1 MADRIKGITVEIG
14 GDTQGLDKA
23 LKGVNDTSRKLQSE
37 LRDVSRLL
45 KFDPNNVELIAQK
58 QKLLNKQI
66 DNSTK
71 KLKSLQDAEEQVQ
84 KQFEKGEIKEEQYRA
99 FQRELQDTTQHVR
112 HVQRQ
117 LADLQ
122 DEQQETEKTTKQLDN
137 LFKATNSTLDN
148 YADTLGNKLV
158 RSIKEGTASSRDLKK
173 AFALVGK
180 AAIGADADIDKVRQS
195 VNKLESGEQS
205 VKAVRKEL
213 KQLSIDAQ
221 AAEENVNGL
230 GESLGGLAAGAAAGL
245 GIDAAVEKS
254 LDFTSLEAK
263 VDIGFD
269 VPDESK
275 AAIRDA
281 ILNIEAYGVDSEA
294 ALEGVRRQW
303 ALNDDA
309 TDATNQKVIKG
320 AAAITAAYSG
330 IDFTELIQE
339 TNEIGENLNMTN
351 EQALAMTN
359 SLLKMGFPPEQLDII
374 SEYGNQLSMAGYT
387 AQEIQGIFAAGVET
401 KTWNIDV
408 LLDGLK
414 EGRIKLA
421 EMGSGVDDATAEVI
435 AGTNI
440 SAEHVQNWGAAI
452 ASGGEAGKT
461 ALMDVAL
468 ALSQVDDDVKRNNIG
483 TAFFGTLWEEQGSK
497 ITDTILNASGHTGD
511 LAADQQLLNDTI
523 QRLDATPQIQL
534 NQALAD
540 MSIALE
546 PILASVAEV
555 ISKLAEWMS
564 NNPQLASTII
574 AIVGALGIFMGIVVA
589 LLPVILGLV
598 TTATTLTVS
607 IGAIASPILIVVG
620 IIAALIAIGVALWL
634 NWDKIVVKAKELGKW
649 VAEEFKKLSKVVKEK
664 MNDVWENVKEIW
676 GKVMTFFKEI
686 DLKEIGKDI
695 IQGLINGIKSM
706 ASKVANAAKDIAS
719 GIGEKVASILKLG
732 SPSKLMMDMGQDTGE
747 GLAIGIK
754 KSVGK
759 IKGMAADMAKAAV
772 PKEIN
777 AAGLNVKDS
786 SFAAGNTANNAAS
799 GMVVN
804 IHSPKALDA
813 RESSRVWNRTMK
825 KMQLQW

>member
-23 LKGVNDTSRKLQSE
+23 LKGVNNTSRQLQTE

-45 KFDPNNVELIAQK
+45 KFDPNNIELVAQK

-66 DNSTK
+66 ENSTK
-71 KLKSLQDAEEQVQ
+71 KLDQLKDAEAEVQ

-99 FQRELQDTTQHVR
+99 FQRELQDTTQHIR

-122 DEQQETEKTTKQLDN
+122 GEQQETEQSTKQLDN
-137 LFKATNSTLDN
+137 LFKATNSTLDD

-158 RSIKEGTASSRDLKK
+158 RSIKEGTASSRELKK
-173 AFALVGK
+173 AFDIVGR

-195 VNKLESGEQS
+195 VNKLDSGADS
-205 VKAVRKEL
+205 IKSVRKEL
-213 KQLSIDAQ
+213 QRLSDDAK

-254 LDFTSLEAK
+254 LDFTTLEAK
-263 VDIGFD
+263 IDIGFD
-269 VPDESK
+269 VPEKSK
-275 AAIRDA
+275 AGIRDA
-281 ILNIEAYGVDSEA
+281 ILGIEAYGVDSEA

-309 TDATNQKVIKG
+309 SDAVNAKVIKSAG
-320 AAAITAAYSG
+320 AISAAYDG
-330 IDFTELIQE
+330 IDFIELIQE

-351 EQALAMTN
+351 EQALGMTN
-359 SLLKMGFPPEQLDII
+359 TLLKMGFPPEQLDII
-374 SEYGNQLSMAGYT
+374 SEYGSQLSRAGYT
-387 AQEIQGIFAAGVET
+387 AQEIQGIFAAGIKT
-401 KTWNIDV
+401 KTWNIDI
-408 LLDGLK
+408 LLDGIK

-421 EMGSGVDDATAEVI
+421 EMGSGVDEATADII
-435 AGTNI
+435 AGTSI
-440 SAEHVQNWGAAI
+440 SAEQVQNWGAAV

-468 ALSQVDDDVKRNNIG
+468 ALSQVENDTKRNEIG
-483 TAFFGTLWEEQGSK
+483 VALFGTLWEEQGSK
-497 ITDTILNASGHTGD
+497 ITDTILNASGHVGD
-511 LAADQQLLNDTI
+511 FTKNQEAMNETI
-523 QRLDATPQIQL
+523 EKIDETPQVQL
-534 NQALAD
+534 NQAIKD
-540 MSIALE
+540 MGTALE
-546 PILASVAEV
+546 PILVSVADV
-555 ISKLAEWMS
+555 VSKVATWMS
-564 NNPQLASTII
+564 ENPQLASTII
-574 AIVGALGIFMGIVVA
+574 AIVSALGIFLGIAMAVV
-589 LLPVILGLV
+589 PVIMGLMGTAAAL
-598 TTATTLTVS
+598 TTTV
-607 IGAIASPILIVVG
+607 AALASPFLIVIG
-620 IIAALIAIGVALWL
+620 IIAAVIAIAIALWL
-634 NWDKIVVKAKELGKW
+634 NWDKLIAKAKEVGKW
-649 VAEEFKKLSKVVKEK
+649 VAEEFKKLSKAVKEK
-664 MNDVWENVKEIW
+664 MDEVITNVKEIW

-686 DLKEIGKDI
+686 DLMQVGKDI

-706 ASKVANAAKDIAS
+706 GKAVANAAKDIAN

-732 SPSKLMMDMGQDTGE
+732 SPSKLMMEMGQDTGA

-754 KSVGK
+754 KSVGQ
-759 IKGMAADMAKAAV
+759 IKAMASDMAQAAV
-772 PKEIN
+772 PKEITTAGINANSNSFATGNN
-777 AAGLNVKDS
+777 AAG
-786 SFAAGNTANNAAS
+786 
-799 GMVVN
+799 GMIVN

>member
-1 MADRIKGITVEIG
+1 MADRIKGIIVEIG

-23 LKGVNDTSRKLQSE
+23 LRGVNKTSRDLQGE
-37 LRDVSRLL
+37 LRDVNKLL

-71 KLKSLQDAEEQVQ
+71 KLKTLQDAEEEVQ

-99 FQRELQDTTQHVR
+99 FQRELQDTAQHIR
-112 HVQRQ
+112 FVQKQ
-117 LADLQ
+117 LGDLQ
-122 DEQQETEKTTKQLDN
+122 DEQKDTESSTKQLGN
-137 LFKATNSTLDN
+137 LFKATNSSIED

-158 RSIKEGTASSRDLKK
+158 RSIKEGSASSKELKQ
-173 AFALVGK
+173 AFALVSR
-180 AAIGADADIDKVRQS
+180 AALGADADIDKVRQS
-195 VNKLESGEQS
+195 VNKLETGEQS
-205 VKAVRKEL
+205 VKAVRTEL
-213 KQLSIDAQ
+213 QRLSSDAQ
-221 AAEENVNGL
+221 EAKDSVGGL
-230 GESLGGLAAGAAAGL
+230 GEELGALAGGVAAGL

-254 LDFTSLEAK
+254 LEFTTLEAK

-269 VPDESK
+269 VPNESK
-275 AAIRDA
+275 ASIRDA
-281 ILNIEAYGVDSEA
+281 ILSIEAYGVDSEA

-303 ALNDDA
+303 ALNDKASD
-309 TDATNQKVIKG
+309 KVNEKVVKG
-320 AAAITAAYSG
+320 AAAITAAYDG
-330 IDFTELIQE
+330 IDFIELIQE
-339 TNEIGENLNMTN
+339 TNEVAENLNITN
-351 EQALAMTN
+351 EQAIGMTN
-359 SLLKMGFPPEQLDII
+359 TLLKMGFPPEQLDII
-374 SEYGNQLSMAGYT
+374 GEYGSQLQRAGYT
-387 AQEIQGIFAAGVET
+387 AQEIQGIFAAGIET

-421 EMGSGVDDATAEVI
+421 EMGSGVDEATADII

-440 SAEHVQNWGAAI
+440 SAEQVQKWGAAI

-461 ALMDVAL
+461 ALLDVSL
-468 ALSQVDDDVKRNNIG
+468 ALSQIDDDVKRNNVG

-497 ITDTILNASGHTGD
+497 ITDTILNASDHTGD
-511 LAADQQLLNDTI
+511 LTQNQELLNETLQKLDT
-523 QRLDATPQIQL
+523 TPQIQL
-534 NQALAD
+534 NQALSD

-546 PILASVAEV
+546 PILTSIAGV
-555 ISKLAEWMS
+555 ISKIAEWMS

-574 AIVGALGIFMGIVVA
+574 AITAALGIFMGIVML

-598 TTATTLTVS
+598 STAAALTVPF
-607 IGAIASPILIVVG
+607 AALVSPIAIVVG

-634 NWDKIVVKAKELGKW
+634 NWDKIMAKAKELAKW
-649 VAEEFKKLSKVVKEK
+649 VGEEFRKFSKSVKEK
-664 MNDVWENVKEIW
+664 MDEVITNVKEIW
-676 GKVMTFFKEI
+676 GNVMTFFKEI
-686 DLKEIGKDI
+686 DLKQVGKDI

-706 ASKVANAAKDIAS
+706 AKAVANAAKDIAN
-719 GIGEKVASILKLG
+719 GIGEKIAGILKLG
-732 SPSKLMMDMGQDTGE
+732 SPSKLTMDMGEDTGV
-747 GLAIGIK
+747 GLAIGLK
-754 KSVGK
+754 KSIGK
-759 IKGMAADMAKAAV
+759 IKSMAADMAQAAV

-777 AAGLNVKDS
+777 VAGMNVNGNNLT
-786 SFAAGNTANNAAS
+786 AGNQAAA

>member
-23 LKGVNDTSRKLQSE
+23 LKGVNNTSRQLQTE

-45 KFDPNNVELIAQK
+45 KFDPNNTELMAQK

-66 DNSTK
+66 ENSTK
-71 KLKSLQDAEEQVQ
+71 KLKTLKDAEAEVQ

-99 FQRELQDTTQHVR
+99 FQRELQDTAQHVR
-112 HVQRQ
+112 HVKRQ

-122 DEQQETEKTTKQLDN
+122 DEQQETEQSTKQLDN
-137 LFKATNSTLDN
+137 LFKATNSTLDD

-158 RSIKEGTASSRDLKK
+158 RSIKEGTASSRELKK
-173 AFALVGK
+173 AFDIVGR

-195 VNKLESGEQS
+195 INKLESGEQS

-213 KQLSIDAQ
+213 KQLSVDAQ

-230 GESLGGLAAGAAAGL
+230 GDSLGNLAAGAAAGL

-254 LDFTSLEAK
+254 LDFTTLQAK
-263 VDIGFD
+263 IDIGFD

-275 AAIRDA
+275 TVIRDA
-281 ILNIEAYGVDSEA
+281 IFAIEAYGVDSES

-303 ALNDDA
+303 ALNAKASD
-309 TDATNQKVIKG
+309 TSNEIVIKG
-320 AAAITAAYSG
+320 AAAITAAYNG
-330 IDFTELIQE
+330 IDFIELIQE
-339 TNEIGENLNMTN
+339 TNEVAENLGITN
-351 EQALAMTN
+351 KQALAMTN

-374 SEYGNQLSMAGYT
+374 GEYGSQLSRAGYT
-387 AQEIQGIFAAGVET
+387 AQEIQGIFAAGIKT

-421 EMGSGVDDATAEVI
+421 EMGSGVDEATADII

-440 SAEHVQNWGAAI
+440 SAEQVQKWGAAI
-452 ASGGEAGKT
+452 AAGGEGGKA

-468 ALSQVDDDVKRNNIG
+468 ALTQVDDEVQRNNIG

-497 ITDTILNASGHTGD
+497 ITDTILNASGHVGD
-511 LAADQQLLNDTI
+511 FAKNQQIMNDTI
-523 QRLDATPQIQL
+523 QKIDETPQVQL
-534 NQALAD
+534 NQAIKD
-540 MSIALE
+540 MGVALE
-546 PILASVAEV
+546 PILISVADV
-555 ISKLAEWMS
+555 VSKIATWMS
-564 NNPQLASTII
+564 ENPQLASTII

-634 NWDKIVVKAKELGKW
+634 NWDKISAKAKELGKW
-649 VAEEFKKLSKVVKEK
+649 VAEEFRKLSKAVKEK
-664 MNDVWENVKEIW
+664 MDEVITNVKEIW

-686 DLKEIGKDI
+686 DLMQVGKDI

-706 ASKVANAAKDIAS
+706 GKAVANAAKDIAN
-719 GIGEKVASILKLG
+719 GIGEKVSAILKLG
-732 SPSKLMMDMGQDTGE
+732 SPSKLLMEMGQDTGI

-759 IKGMAADMAKAAV
+759 IKAMASDMANAAI

-777 AAGLNVKDS
+777 AAGLNVKGS
-786 SFAAGNTANNAAS
+786 SFAAGSNAAG